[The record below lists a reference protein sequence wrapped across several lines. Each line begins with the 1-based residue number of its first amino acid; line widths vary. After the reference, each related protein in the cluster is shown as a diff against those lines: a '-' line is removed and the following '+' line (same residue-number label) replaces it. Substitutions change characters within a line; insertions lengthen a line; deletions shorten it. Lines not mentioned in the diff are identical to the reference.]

1 MNLPR
6 YKSFVERS
14 SKIQTLFIL
23 ILLILLSVC
32 LAGCGD
38 NVHPPSAQQLIEFE
52 NAGPFP
58 PSIDTDRMVRAKI
71 GEGPYRAVAG
81 DALELTMPA
90 VVRFITAKEFGG
102 NNTVMPYISRVNE
115 SGNITLPIV
124 GDIEAAGRTLPRI
137 ESDIIEAYYPKHVVT
152 RPSVFA
158 RVLDYRTAK
167 VSIAGAVRTPG
178 IYSLR
183 SDQMSLVALLM
194 EAGGIIDEG
203 AALIRIIHSD
213 QAMPNS
219 EAVLK
224 TAVQSLKHPANLN
237 KILPAKLAAG
247 TLTNSNRGTQTHY
260 LRLSAK
266 ADEVFG
272 QDAAQISAPSK
283 ILRAQRIT
291 EAGGPRKSDSLV
303 LPIKGF
309 NIPFAD
315 IELQDGDSVIVER
328 LQPPLFTVMGLVN
341 NPGNFPYSP
350 DVRYTLMQTMGFA
363 GGLNQI
369 AEPRYATIYRLK
381 RDGTCV
387 SATFP
392 IKGKSKL
399 ADASNTLIKPGDI
412 IAVEHTP
419 RTRTALFLDRAF
431 RINIGT
437 YWRLNDSDS

>member
-1 MNLPR
+1 M
-6 YKSFVERS
+6 
-14 SKIQTLFIL
+14 
-23 ILLILLSVC
+23 
-32 LAGCGD
+32 
-38 NVHPPSAQQLIEFE
+38 
-52 NAGPFP
+52 
-58 PSIDTDRMVRAKI
+58 
-71 GEGPYRAVAG
+71 
-81 DALELTMPA
+81 
-90 VVRFITAKEFGG
+90 
-102 NNTVMPYISRVNE
+102 
-115 SGNITLPIV
+115 
-124 GDIEAAGRTLPRI
+124 
-137 ESDIIEAYYPKHVVT
+137 
-152 RPSVFA
+152 
-158 RVLDYRTAK
+158 
-167 VSIAGAVRTPG
+167 
-178 IYSLR
+178 
-183 SDQMSLVALLM
+183 
-194 EAGGIIDEG
+194 
-203 AALIRIIHSD
+203 
-213 QAMPNS
+213 
-219 EAVLK
+219 
-224 TAVQSLKHPANLN
+224 
-237 KILPAKLAAG
+237 
-247 TLTNSNRGTQTHY
+247 
-260 LRLSAK
+260 SAK

-412 IAVEHTP
+412 IAVEHTL